1 MDDKNLPD
9 YIKKLSKKM
18 REIWTSIW
26 NSAYRKYKDEK
37 KAFQMANGAI
47 KKLKSE
53 GALFEIQSDLSS
65 VRGISDLTKEN
76 FEEYGVNPSIAKYRP
91 NCKIIEGRLFAA
103 DLPFCPSTDGIT
115 EGYYFI
121 VPKET
126 VEASLWQLTNMPVHV
141 NSELSGHAEKT
152 DEGKKYTSVGTILGA
167 KMTDVDGETW
177 VDVLCGLW
185 ENDYPEEVASISS
198 KKDELGMSIE
208 MFFEPETIE
217 AVDFNML
224 KVGEAA
230 FKGLAILQKARAAFP
245 QTQLLVASKSE
256 NKKPIEKQVDKSVY
270 NIEGAENMDINIKS
284 DGTVKGT
291 VLTVDGKDAKNISSM
306 SFSFYQG
313 ELKPYFTYSLI
324 EQEKDG
330 WVIGKNYRL
339 SAEGLVEI
347 KADGN
352 TAVVPEPEPQTA
364 KTRGGESVMEYKGI
378 ELSKETYTPREI
390 VDMFKSLDAEDS
402 QKKVL
407 AEKDSKIASLE
418 AEIVAFKEKDV
429 AAQKTKDDEAKIE
442 AKKTAVVEAEK
453 WFEANKDSYL
463 PDNKED
469 VVGIRAKVELGTA
482 TKDEILK
489 LAELKKKAGEI
500 SADGGDSVE
509 ERNKKLDN
517 LFGIKNPVKK

>member
-1 MDDKNLPD
+1 MPYDEKNLPD

-26 NSAYRKYKDEK
+26 NSAYKKYKDEK

-47 KKLKSE
+47 KKLKSD
-53 GALFEIQSDLSS
+53 GALFEIQSDLSN
-65 VRGISDLTKEN
+65 VKEIKDLTKDN
-76 FEEYGVNPSIAKYRP
+76 FKEYGVNSSIAEYRP

-103 DLPFCPSTDGIT
+103 DIPFCPSTERIT

-121 VPKET
+121 LPKET
-126 VEASLWQLTNMPVHV
+126 VEKSLWQLTNMPVHV
-141 NSELSGHAEKT
+141 NTELSGHAEKT
-152 DEGKKYTSVGTILGA
+152 DDGKKYISVGTILGA
-167 KMTDVDGETW
+167 KISEVDGETW

-185 ENDYPEEVASISS
+185 ESDYPEEVASISS

-230 FKGLAILQKARAAFP
+230 FKGLAILQKAKAAFP
-245 QTQLLVASKSE
+245 QTQLLVASKFNSE
-256 NKKPIEKQVDKSVY
+256 KEVDKSVY
-270 NIEGAENMDINIKS
+270 NIEGAENMDIVIKS
-284 DGTVKGT
+284 DGTIEKTSLTVGGKEVKGIQ
-291 VLTVDGKDAKNISSM
+291 AM
-306 SFSFYQG
+306 SFSFWQG
-313 ELKPYFTYSLI
+313 EDKPYFNYSLV

-330 WVIGKNYRL
+330 FAISKSYRL

-352 TAVVPEPEPQTA
+352 TAVVPEPEPQTE
-364 KTRGGESVMEYKGI
+364 KPQGGEIVMEYKGI
-378 ELSKETYTPREI
+378 ELSKETYTPQEI

-407 AEKDSKIASLE
+407 AEKDTKISGLE
-418 AEIVAFKEKDV
+418 AEIADFKKKEAD
-429 AAQKTKDDEAKIE
+429 AQKAKDEEVKIE
-442 AKKTAVVEAEK
+442 AEKTAVVEAGK

-463 PDNKED
+463 PDNKDE

-500 SADGGDSVE
+500 SAGGADSAE
-509 ERNKKLDN
+509 ERNKMLDKT
-517 LFGIKNPVKK
+517 FGIKNAVKS